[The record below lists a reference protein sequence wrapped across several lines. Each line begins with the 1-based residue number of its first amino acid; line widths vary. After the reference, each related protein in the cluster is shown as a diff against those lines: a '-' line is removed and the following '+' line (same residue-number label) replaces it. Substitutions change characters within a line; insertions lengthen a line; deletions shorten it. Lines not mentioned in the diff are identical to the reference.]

1 MPRFATT
8 DDVNLH
14 YYDEGRDEG
23 GRAVVLIS
31 GYGASAD
38 DWALQWVALR
48 EAGYR
53 VVSLDR
59 RWAGSSD
66 RPPYGLRMSRGG
78 KDVRELI
85 THLGLEDVLVVG
97 QSMGASHVWA
107 YASLFGCDR
116 LAGIVT
122 IDQSPRMV
130 NGAGWGYGFYG
141 LTAENL
147 GTFFLDPAN
156 VLATGHGRPWQDPAE
171 VDAKI
176 RAAGGRGALPDITP
190 DTYPLMFDHACQ
202 DWRDVVARITV
213 PALIVAGE
221 QSQFWPPEHARA
233 TADLSPWARAAVVP
247 GAGHA
252 AQLDEP
258 AAVNKLLTQFA
269 GSLP

>member
-1 MPRFATT
+1 MAPRL
-8 DDVNLH
+8 V
-14 YYDEGRDEG
+14 GSPG
-23 GRAVVLIS
+23 PS
-31 GYGASAD
+31 GASP
-38 DWALQWVALR
+38 
-48 EAGYR
+48 GCTR

-85 THLGLEDVLVVG
+85 THLGLEDVMVVG

-141 LTAENL
+141 LTAENP

-156 VLATGHGRPWQDPAE
+156 VLDTGHGRPWQDPAG

-190 DTYPLMFDHACQ
+190 
-202 DWRDVVARITV
+202 
-213 PALIVAGE
+213 E
-221 QSQFWPPEHARA
+221 
-233 TADLSPWARAAVVP
+233 
-247 GAGHA
+247 
-252 AQLDEP
+252 
-258 AAVNKLLTQFA
+258 LTQFA